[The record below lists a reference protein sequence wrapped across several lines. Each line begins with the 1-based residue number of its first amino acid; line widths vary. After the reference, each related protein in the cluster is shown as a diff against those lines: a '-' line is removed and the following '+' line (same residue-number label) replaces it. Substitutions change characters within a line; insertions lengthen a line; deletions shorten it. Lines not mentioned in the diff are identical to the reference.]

1 MSEGKKSVRD
11 FCDNPRSNP
20 RSVRWSI
27 PQPEVKRLGDAN
39 YEMVVVAKN
48 LADLMPKT
56 PDQNLRG
63 ELQAQINR
71 LLGRHSGWRPLTGSH
86 WQHQQLET
94 GGLLCHIISIFPYYA
109 Y

>member
-71 LLGRHSGWRPLTGSH
+71 LLDIATQIDGS
-86 WQHQQLET
+86 LRSAIYVNDA
-94 GGLLCHIISIFPYYA
+94 G
-109 Y
+109 